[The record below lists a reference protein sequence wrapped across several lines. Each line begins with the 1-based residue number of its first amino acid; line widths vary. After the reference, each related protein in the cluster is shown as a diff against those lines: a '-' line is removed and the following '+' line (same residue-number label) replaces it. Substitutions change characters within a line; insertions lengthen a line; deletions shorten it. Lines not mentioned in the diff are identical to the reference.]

1 MALLSWGKCGIET
14 TTSTDGAPAA
24 SAMWKE
30 IDVPK
35 DTTTKL
41 TPTAGT
47 ETEALEEGGDLVDS
61 RTEKN
66 KYQFEFDHFVKK
78 GKRRAWEDNDGII
91 AGEHAFRVTP
101 EDEECEGIQIDRCT
115 LRVEESYTTADGIML
130 HYVAKVLKPKTGKM
144 VKPYFKNASQ
154 GVSAQ
159 SDTTIKSK

>member
-1 MALLSWGKCGIET
+1 MSELSWGKPTIET
-14 TTSTDGAPAA
+14 ADSTDGAPAE
-24 SAMWKE
+24 SATWKK

-35 DTTTKL
+35 DGTTKL

-61 RTEKN
+61 RTGKN

-78 GKRRAWEDNDGII
+78 GKTRPWTDIDGII
-91 AGEHAFRVTP
+91 AGEHAFRLTP
-101 EDEECEGIQIDRCT
+101 EDEDCEGIQIDRCT

-130 HYVAKVLKPKTGKM
+130 HYVAKVLKPNTGKM

-154 GVSAQ
+154 N
-159 SDTTIKSK
+159 

>member
-1 MALLSWGKCGIET
+1 MSLLSWGKPDIET

-24 SAMWKE
+24 PETWKT
-30 IDVPK
+30 IDTPK

-47 ETEALEEGGDLVDS
+47 ETEALEEGGDVVDS
-61 RTEKN
+61 RTGKN

-78 GKRRAWEDNDGII
+78 GAQRPWDDADGII
-91 AGEHAFRVTP
+91 EGEHAFRLTP
-101 EDEECEGIQIDRCT
+101 EDADCEGIQIDRCT

-144 VKPYFKNASQ
+144 VKPYFKNGS
-154 GVSAQ
+154 
-159 SDTTIKSK
+159 KS